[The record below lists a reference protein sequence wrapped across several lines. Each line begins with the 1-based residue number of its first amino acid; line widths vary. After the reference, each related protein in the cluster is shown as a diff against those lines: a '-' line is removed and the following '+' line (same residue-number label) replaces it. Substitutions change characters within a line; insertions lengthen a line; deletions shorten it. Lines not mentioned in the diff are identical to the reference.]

1 MKFMFGQAD
10 RENPDPDHVVPVL
23 VVGCDGLK
31 KRFEDH
37 YSETEKLKGYVNG
50 LSEQLNVL
58 DRALESSTIR
68 FCELKARQRRHHLKL
83 LQVMRKLEV
92 LRTKGLPLGP
102 LELR

>member
-1 MKFMFGQAD
+1 M
-10 RENPDPDHVVPVL
+10 PIL

-37 YSETEKLKGYVNG
+37 YSDTEKLKGYVSG
-50 LSEQLNVL
+50 LKDQLNVL
-58 DRALESSTIR
+58 DRALESSTVR
-68 FCELKARQRRHHLKL
+68 FSELKSRQRRHHLKL

-92 LRTKGLPLGP
+92 LRTKGLPLGS